1 MQLVKLRALLR
12 AMPLRCVTLQLSSV
26 YDCLFGGTS
35 ARHGEERIGYRSSFT
50 PDYNDVIYNSS
61 AISTLHVILLVSTTP
76 HWLTLV

>member
-26 YDCLFGGTS
+26 YDCLFR
-35 ARHGEERIGYRSSFT
+35 ARHDEERLGYRSSFT
-50 PDYNDVIYNSS
+50 PDYNEVIYNSS
-61 AISTLHVILLVSTTP
+61 AISTLHVIQLVSTTP